1 MAVVISSSD
10 ESESAGDFGV
20 WRSMNRL
27 QLMQVCWHACLLRES
42 ISCGKRYTLSISVW
56 QGHLFLEKSE
66 QVLRRWSNMRTTF
79 RSFLLQELWTWSDGQ
94 FIQVSQQNIRRSVRS
109 WERTF
114 WVFSPLWITLEER
127 WTTVGI
133 QIYVSLRTQASK
145 KHNSCKSATDRTYL
159 SCEVRWRADFSGPAG
174 HTPLI
179 SWQQISCQ
187 IR

>member
-10 ESESAGDFGV
+10 ESKSAGDCGV
-20 WRSMNRL
+20 RRSMNRL

-56 QGHLFLEKSE
+56 QGHSFLEKSE

-79 RSFLLQELWTWSDGQ
+79 RPFLLQELWTWSEGQ
-94 FIQVSQQNIRRSVRS
+94 FIQVSQQNRPRSVRS

-114 WVFSPLWITLEER
+114 WVFSPLWITLGER

-159 SCEVRWRADFSGPAG
+159 SCEVRWRADLSGPAG